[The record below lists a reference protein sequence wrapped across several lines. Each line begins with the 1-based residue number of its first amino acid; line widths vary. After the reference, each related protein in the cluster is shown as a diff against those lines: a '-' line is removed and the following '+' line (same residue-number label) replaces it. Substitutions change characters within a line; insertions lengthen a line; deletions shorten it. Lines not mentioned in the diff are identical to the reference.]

1 MEKLKILGI
10 SPFNRLWYAKTGGTP
25 TLYNLIK
32 GFIDAGDEVHLLCP
46 FDKKENFCLK
56 GLYVHRFKLPF
67 NNFKS
72 NRKVLNGI
80 YSKILYFLFVLL
92 TASETLKITK
102 KMKPDIIYGFT
113 GWGAATAYLIAK
125 IRNIPNITRLFGTFL
140 YPFIKNPFQLL
151 LRFDEFLAFKI
162 PCEYLIITN
171 DGTKGDKVAK
181 QSGVSEEKLKFWMNG
196 VDDMYMPDFNV
207 EKFKDSLGI
216 PKNKKII
223 LAVNRLVSWKR
234 IDRIINVIPLVVS
247 QYKNVIFLIVGDGDE
262 KMRLENLVDKLKI
275 KDYVKFIG
283 AVPHNEV
290 KYYMNSADVFIS
302 LNDLSNVG
310 NPLLEA
316 MKCGK
321 CVVTLNTGATAEI
334 IKNDENGILLDI
346 DNINNLPNIII
357 QLLNDDKSRD
367 RLGHNARK
375 YALEHFQTWDERI
388 QMEIKFV
395 EKLYSKNGK
404 K

>member
-1 MEKLKILGI
+1 
-10 SPFNRLWYAKTGGTP
+10 
-25 TLYNLIK
+25 
-32 GFIDAGDEVHLLCP
+32 
-46 FDKKENFCLK
+46 
-56 GLYVHRFKLPF
+56 
-67 NNFKS
+67 
-72 NRKVLNGI
+72 
-80 YSKILYFLFVLL
+80 
-92 TASETLKITK
+92 
-102 KMKPDIIYGFT
+102 
-113 GWGAATAYLIAK
+113 
-125 IRNIPNITRLFGTFL
+125 
-140 YPFIKNPFQLL
+140 
-151 LRFDEFLAFKI
+151 
-162 PCEYLIITN
+162 
-171 DGTKGDKVAK
+171 
-181 QSGVSEEKLKFWMNG
+181 
-196 VDDMYMPDFNV
+196 
-207 EKFKDSLGI
+207 
-216 PKNKKII
+216 
-223 LAVNRLVSWKR
+223 
-234 IDRIINVIPLVVS
+234 
-247 QYKNVIFLIVGDGDE
+247 
-262 KMRLENLVDKLKI
+262 
-275 KDYVKFIG
+275 
-283 AVPHNEV
+283 
-290 KYYMNSADVFIS
+290 